1 MTTFT
6 ERLEAATDTRDPKD
20 YVRRVKTVVA
30 DELRSADPS
39 IKLVDTGYYANSAIP
54 DFEAI
59 WAHSKTKRPIF
70 LRDGLAD
77 VVAAHDMT
85 FLPSSQPAVLT
96 LDTTQV
102 PVELIAEAEAESA
115 SKPEGLIAIGTSF
128 NSEVLSSEAPSPLAK
143 LVRTN
148 FVRGARGLITP
159 DTLDD
164 FDGQDDESPS
174 ASEDV
179 RRQMDI
185 ISSHFDAR
193 IAFRIKALSGLIA
206 LSEMGA
212 EEFAEKQNEI
222 DMLAGDLDPEELEWL
237 LPALLLSEN
246 RPTAQFWGRF
256 GTLFDLR
263 DLERMSAP
271 LQGFDLTDLVEAN
284 KESWTARRA
293 YSGLWINDDTP
304 TTDNHDG
311 VDEDNEQQA
320 DGVTAKSAS
329 AESWSFVGTV
339 LSKRLP
345 ESARRIAV
353 AWDAHKLRRA
363 PSQSSKSWEQAK
375 GLIEDQTLLQVDLR
389 GIQRS
394 VSVNAVQS
402 TDIRA
407 DVTDVTTSVEDS
419 YLVSSVALGLKNTE
433 DEIVRV
439 EVDFGGSMVSAPT
452 DVRLSD
458 LVKTATTVFDSR
470 AIVADQPNA

>member
-6 ERLEAATDTRDPKD
+6 ERLEAATDTRDPRD

-39 IKLVDTGYYANSAIP
+39 IKLLDTGYYAHSAIP

-59 WAHSKTKRPIF
+59 WAHSQTKRPIF

-85 FLPSSQPAVLT
+85 FLPSTHPAVLT
-96 LDTTQV
+96 LDTAQV
-102 PVELIAEAEAESA
+102 PVELIAEAETESA

-148 FVRGARGLITP
+148 FVKGARGLITP

-164 FDGQDDESPS
+164 FDDQNDEP
-174 ASEDV
+174 ASDDV

-185 ISSHFDAR
+185 ISSHFDGR

-206 LSEMGA
+206 LSEMGE
-212 EEFAEKQNEI
+212 EEFAEKQQEI
-222 DMLAGDLDPEELEWL
+222 DMLAGELDPEELEWL
-237 LPALLLSEN
+237 LPALLLSDN

-284 KESWTARRA
+284 KDSWSARRA
-293 YSGLWINDDTP
+293 YSGLWITDDSP
-304 TTDNHDG
+304 ATDSRDGAGMDDQQQLDG
-311 VDEDNEQQA
+311 VP
-320 DGVTAKSAS
+320 AKSVP

-353 AWDAHKLRRA
+353 AWDAHKLKRA
-363 PSQSSKSWEQAK
+363 PAQSSKSWDQARE
-375 GLIEDQTLLQVDLR
+375 LIADQTLLQVDLH

-407 DVTDVTTSVEDS
+407 DITDVTTSVEDS

-433 DEIVRV
+433 DEVVRV
-439 EVDFGGSMVSAPT
+439 DVDFGGSMISAAL

-458 LVKTATTVFDSR
+458 LVETATTVFDSR
-470 AIVADQPNA
+470 AVLADEAAD